1 MTEQEIRELIVELGA
16 SLFARGYCV
25 GSAGNISVRLA
36 DGYLMT
42 PTNSCLGR
50 LRADRLSKLDKGWNH
65 IGGDR
70 PSKEVFMHRAVL
82 GARPQPGGCSPS
94 FDLRDCH
101 QLPQQPG
108 RHYAITPLTPYFVM
122 RIGKHLPTIPYYRPG
137 DPAMEREIHDA
148 AQNASAMLLANHG
161 PVVSGNSLVD
171 AVYAAEE
178 LEESARLSIMLQGL
192 PARKLTDEQIEDL
205 LHTLNNFPL
214 PGVKAMKNSNT
225 AITSPEV
232 VENMT
237 YRKVAFRIIPLLMI
251 CYIIAYLDRV
261 NVGFAKLQMS
271 EELGFSEAIYGLG
284 AGLFL
289 SAISSL
295 KSRAIS
301 CFINLAPVC
310 GLRAS

>member
-1 MTEQEIRELIVELGA
+1 
-16 SLFARGYCV
+16 
-25 GSAGNISVRLA
+25 
-36 DGYLMT
+36 
-42 PTNSCLGR
+42 
-50 LRADRLSKLDKGWNH
+50 
-65 IGGDR
+65 
-70 PSKEVFMHRAVL
+70 
-82 GARPQPGGCSPS
+82 
-94 FDLRDCH
+94 
-101 QLPQQPG
+101 
-108 RHYAITPLTPYFVM
+108 
-122 RIGKHLPTIPYYRPG
+122 
-137 DPAMEREIHDA
+137 MEREIHDA

-214 PGVKAMKNSNT
+214 PGSESNENSNT

-271 EELGFSEAIYGLG
+271 EELGFSEAIYGAWRRAVLYR
-284 AGLFL
+284 LFL
-289 SAISSL
+289 L
-295 KSRAIS
+295 
-301 CFINLAPVC
+301 
-310 GLRAS
+310 